1 MQRISKEA
9 SAQCLT
15 RCLPDLSGKERPGT
29 NPDLLGQLSAFPIS
43 NCCPDAAVSALSEHK
58 CLMTLQRLSFTSDA
72 GPSM

>member
-1 MQRISKEA
+1 MLNALRA
-9 SAQCLT
+9 
-15 RCLPDLSGKERPGT
+15 
-29 NPDLLGQLSAFPIS
+29 AFPIS